1 MILLG
6 TQIITRGV
14 SPKKGGRADKADAPL
29 SRRRKTHR
37 ELVRTARDMIIAA
50 LAVALVLASLFAYCG
65 VWPPMVVVESSSMMH
80 GSDSQLGVI
89 DTGDLTLVK
98 KAGGRGDI
106 ITYVEAAEPKDPN
119 YGFKT
124 YGDFGHVVIY
134 QKSGRAG
141 TPVIHRA
148 IAWIEYNAT
157 ASDPANNIYKGDLPD
172 IGVYGVAEYT
182 VKGLYAHPR
191 PNGGVPLTIHL
202 NAIFAGNAR
211 HSKPHDGFVTK
222 GDHNRIEETGAGVD
236 QETLQTSFGA
246 FVEPVKLE
254 WVVGRAEGELPWFGL
269 LKLWISGQPTS
280 AFPPG
285 SVAGLVVT
293 IVLLVTVP
301 VALDYFLPRLLK
313 RRKRRRESRLK
324 K

>member
-1 MILLG
+1 M
-6 TQIITRGV
+6 
-14 SPKKGGRADKADAPL
+14 SPRKSGRADKGDAPP
-29 SRRRKTHR
+29 SRRRKARR
-37 ELVRTARDMIIAA
+37 ELVRTARDILIAA
-50 LAVALVLASLFAYCG
+50 LAVVLVLAALYAYCG

-98 KAGGRGDI
+98 KAGGRSDI
-106 ITYVEAAEPKDPN
+106 ITYVEAADPKDPN

-124 YGDFGHVVIY
+124 YGDFGHVIVY
-134 QKSGRAG
+134 QKSGSAG

-182 VKGLYAHPR
+182 VKGLFAHPR
-191 PNGGVPLTIHL
+191 PDRAVPLTIHL

-236 QETLQTSFGA
+236 QETLQTSFGV
-246 FVEPVKLE
+246 FVEPVKPE

-269 LKLWISGQPTS
+269 LKLWIAGAPSS
-280 AFPPG
+280 AFPSS
-285 SVAGLVVT
+285 SVTGLVVA

-301 VALDYFLPRLLK
+301 MALDFFVPRLLK
-313 RRKRRRESRLK
+313 RREGRKQARK
-324 K
+324 KEGRAP